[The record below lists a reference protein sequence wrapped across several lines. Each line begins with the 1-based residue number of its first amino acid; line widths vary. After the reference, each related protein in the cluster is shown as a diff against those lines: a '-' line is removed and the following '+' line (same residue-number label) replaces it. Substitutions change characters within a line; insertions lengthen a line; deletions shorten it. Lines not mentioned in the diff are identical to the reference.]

1 MVYDINATP
10 NIPPRYSV
18 SWWIW
23 GNTIPA
29 TPIEATPQFISYPP
43 PEIPSNTDDLL
54 LEAGCEKPSHYDV
67 SCAQDSP
74 LNAFNCFF
82 ITDPKQIYFKPEANF
97 SMIAGCDIRAED
109 WENPPEGTIYISG
122 CAFKFKQGYIF
133 KVKGEYSL
141 VDTIEGL
148 NDLFIP
154 IKHPDKALSYA
165 VMRTGLKAIFD
176 FTYDPTLL
184 YLQNSIEGTHIT
196 EEGGGYVMNLF
207 HIEGCGCEPW
217 ITSQVE
223 IRVDRSGK
231 ITWMDAIPVYM
242 TTGFSCVD

>member
-1 MVYDINATP
+1 MIRNQSPIGLRRWFWEGLIGIVGITILLACASSRQAVQVAAPSATISLPVITTPSPVTPMIQISSTPTRTATNRPFPSPTSTLTPKPTWTPFKKSLEAYGMVYDINATP

-133 KVKGEYSL
+133 KV
-141 VDTIEGL
+141 
-148 NDLFIP
+148 IP
-154 IKHPDKALSYA
+154 
-165 VMRTGLKAIFD
+165 
-176 FTYDPTLL
+176 
-184 YLQNSIEGTHIT
+184 
-196 EEGGGYVMNLF
+196 
-207 HIEGCGCEPW
+207 
-217 ITSQVE
+217 
-223 IRVDRSGK
+223 
-231 ITWMDAIPVYM
+231 
-242 TTGFSCVD
+242 

>member
-1 MVYDINATP
+1 MVYDKNATP

-23 GNTIPA
+23 GNAIPA
-29 TPIEATPQFISYPP
+29 TPIEATPQFTSYPL
-43 PEIPSNTDDLL
+43 PEISSNTDDLL
-54 LEAGCEKPSHYDV
+54 LEAGCEKHSEYDV

-74 LNAFNCFF
+74 LKAFDCFF

-97 SMIAGCDIRAED
+97 SLVAGCNIWAED
-109 WENPPEGTIYISG
+109 WENPPEGTITISG

-133 KVKGEYSL
+133 QTDEKYVL
-141 VDTIEGL
+141 IDTIVQLDEL
-148 NDLFIP
+148 LVP
-154 IKHPDKALSYA
+154 IDSPAEALSYA
-165 VMRTGLKAIFD
+165 LMRTGLNAYFD

-184 YLQNSIEGTHIT
+184 YLQESIQGTHIT

-207 HIEGCGCEPW
+207 HFEGCGCEPW
-217 ITSQVE
+217 ITSQVK